1 VYLKRWT
8 VALLAVLALV
18 ACGSPAVDTVA
29 RVDNVVLS
37 RKELD
42 LRIGRLEAGFQKQ
55 PQQGAAPSRI
65 DIEKR
70 IVSLFVDQNLVLS
83 LAKARG
89 VSVSDQEIDT
99 AVGQFRDS
107 VAQSGAQ
114 AGGTAPTFDEVVQ
127 NQLGMPGGDSTEFRQ
142 FASFFVAR
150 QKIAETLVTTDTIR
164 QQVTDQ
170 VMAEASKPVQ
180 KGTVAHI
187 LITVPQ
193 GADAAA
199 DAAALT
205 KAKDIIARLDKG
217 EDFGALAKE
226 FSEDPGSKDKGGV
239 YEDVTQGQFVPEF
252 DKAMFQDLKPGET
265 TKEPVKT
272 QFGYHII
279 KLISRSEGPAMTE
292 EQAKQ
297 QIEAQIGQ
305 QIQQQRGQEFEKLL
319 ADEHAKAKQAGR
331 LVEPDYPEPTAE
343 PAPDQPPAEQLPT
356 EQAPAAPTPAN

>member
-8 VALLAVLALV
+8 VALLAMLALV

-42 LRIGRLEAGFQKQ
+42 VRIGRLEQGFQKQ
-55 PQQGAAPSRI
+55 PKQGAAPSRTE
-65 DIEKR
+65 IEQR
-70 IVSLFVDQNLVLS
+70 IVSLFVDQNLVLG

-89 VSVSDQEIDT
+89 VSVSDQEIDK

-107 VAQSGAQ
+107 VTQSGAQ

-127 NQLGMPGGDSTEFRQ
+127 SQLGLPGGDSTEFRQ

-150 QKIAETLVTTDTIR
+150 QKIAETLVTTDTVR

-170 VMAEASKPVQ
+170 VMAEASKPVM

-187 LITVPQ
+187 LINVAA
-193 GADAAA
+193 GSDAAT
-199 DAAALT
+199 DAAALA
-205 KAKDIIARLDKG
+205 KAKDIIAQLDKG
-217 EDFGALAKE
+217 EKFEDLAKQ
-226 FSEDPGSKDKGGV
+226 FSEDPGSKDNGGV

-252 DKAMFQDLKPGET
+252 DKAMFQDLQPGET
-265 TKEPVKT
+265 TKEPIKT

-279 KLISRSEGPAMTE
+279 KLISRSEGPAMTQ
-292 EQAKQ
+292 EQAQQ

-305 QIQQQRGQEFEKLL
+305 TIQQQRGQEFEKLL
-319 ADEHAKAKQAGR
+319 ADEHAKAKQDGR
-331 LVEPDYPEPTAE
+331 LVEPTYPDPTAV
-343 PAPDQPPAEQLPT
+343 PAPAEQPPAELP
-356 EQAPAAPTPAN
+356 PAEPPALTPAN

>member
-8 VALLAVLALV
+8 VALLAMLALV

-37 RKELD
+37 RNELD
-42 LRIGRLEAGFQKQ
+42 ARASRLEQGFKKQ
-55 PQQGAAPSRI
+55 PQQGAAPTRAE
-65 DIEKR
+65 IEQR
-70 IVSLFVDQNLVLS
+70 IVSLFVDQNLVLG

-89 VSVSDQEIDT
+89 VSVSDKEIDT

-114 AGGTAPTFDEVVQ
+114 SGGTAPSFDEVVQ
-127 NQLGMPGGDSTEFRQ
+127 NQLGLPGGDSTEFRQ

-150 QKIAETLVTTDTIR
+150 QKIAETLVTTDTVR

-170 VMAEASKPVQ
+170 VMAEANKPVQ

-187 LITVPQ
+187 LINVAA
-193 GADAAA
+193 GADAAT
-199 DAAALT
+199 DAAALA

-217 EDFGALAKE
+217 EKFEDLAKQY
-226 FSEDPGSKDKGGV
+226 SEDPGSKDNGGV
-239 YEDVTQGQFVPEF
+239 YKDVAQGQFVPEF
-252 DKAMFQDLKPGET
+252 DQAMFHDLQPGET
-265 TKEPVKT
+265 TKEPIKT

-279 KLISRSEGPAMTE
+279 KLISRSEGPAMTQ
-292 EQAKQ
+292 EQALQ
-297 QIEAQIGQ
+297 QIETQISQ

-319 ADEHAKAKQAGR
+319 ADEHAKAKQDGR
-331 LVEPDYPEPTAE
+331 LVEPTYPNPTAV
-343 PAPDQPPAEQLPT
+343 PAPAEQP
-356 EQAPAAPTPAN
+356 APTPAK

>member
-1 VYLKRWT
+1 M
-8 VALLAVLALV
+8 LALV

-42 LRIGRLEAGFQKQ
+42 VRIGRLEQGFQKQ
-55 PQQGAAPSRI
+55 PQQGAAPARI

-70 IVSLFVDQNLVLS
+70 IVSLFIDQNLVLG

-89 VSVSDQEIDT
+89 VSVSDQEIDK
-99 AVGQFRDS
+99 AVSQFRDS

-114 AGGTAPTFDEVVQ
+114 AGAAAPSFDEVVQ

-150 QKIAETLVTTDTIR
+150 QKIAETLVTTDTVR
-164 QQVTDQ
+164 QQVTAQ
-170 VMAEASKPVQ
+170 VMAEASKQVQ

-187 LITVPQ
+187 LISVPQ
-193 GADAAA
+193 GADAAT
-199 DAAALT
+199 DAAALA

-217 EDFGALAKE
+217 EKFEDLAKQY
-226 FSEDPGSKDKGGV
+226 SEDPGSKDKGGV
-239 YEDVTQGQFVPEF
+239 YENVAQGQFVPEF

-297 QIEAQIGQ
+297 QIETQIQQ
-305 QIQQQRGQEFEKLL
+305 QIQQQRGQAFQKLL
-319 ADEHAKAKQAGR
+319 DDEHAKAKQDGR
-331 LVEPDYPEPTAE
+331 LVEPDYPAEPTAA
-343 PAPDQPPAEQLPT
+343 PAQPPAQQLPT
-356 EQAPAAPTPAN
+356 EQAPPAAPTPGN

>member
-1 VYLKRWT
+1 M
-8 VALLAVLALV
+8 LALV

-29 RVDNVVLS
+29 RVDSVVLS

-42 LRIGRLEAGFQKQ
+42 VRIGRLEQGFQKQ
-55 PQQGAAPSRI
+55 PQQGAAPSRM

-70 IVSLFVDQNLVLS
+70 IVSLFVDQNLVLG

-89 VSVSDQEIDT
+89 VAVSDKEIDE
-99 AVGQFRDS
+99 AVGKFRDS
-107 VAQSGAQ
+107 VAQSAGQSGA
-114 AGGTAPTFDEVVQ
+114 TAPTFDEVIQ

-150 QKIAETLVTTDTIR
+150 QKISETLVTTDTIR

-193 GADAAA
+193 GADAAT
-199 DAAALT
+199 DAAALA
-205 KAKDIIARLDKG
+205 KAKDIIAQLDKG
-217 EDFGALAKE
+217 EKFEDLAKQ

-239 YEDVTQGQFVPEF
+239 YEDVAQGQFVPEF

-265 TKEPVKT
+265 TKEPIKT

-279 KLISRSEGPAMTE
+279 KLISRNEGPAMSE

-297 QIEAQIGQ
+297 QIEAQIEQ
-305 QIQQQRGQEFEKLL
+305 TIQQQRGQEFEKLL
-319 ADEHAKAKQAGR
+319 ADEHTKAKQDGR
-331 LVEPDYPEPTAE
+331 LVEPNYPDPTAAPEPA
-343 PAPDQPPAEQLPT
+343 QPPAEQLPT
-356 EQAPAAPTPAN
+356 EQAAPSAPTPAN

>member
-1 VYLKRWT
+1 VYLKRWI
-8 VALLAVLALV
+8 VALLAVLALA

-42 LRIGRLEAGFQKQ
+42 TRIDRLMQGFQKQ
-55 PQQGAAPSRI
+55 PQQGAAPARI

-70 IVSLFVDQNLVLS
+70 IVSLFIDQNLVLG

-114 AGGTAPTFDEVVQ
+114 SGGAAPSFDEVVQ
-127 NQLGMPGGDSTEFRQ
+127 SQLGLPSGDSTEFRQ
-142 FASFFVAR
+142 FASFYVAR
-150 QKIAETLVTTDTIR
+150 QKIAETLVTTDTVR

-170 VMAEASKPVQ
+170 VMAEASKPVL
-180 KGTVAHI
+180 KATVAHI
-187 LITVPQ
+187 LINVAA
-193 GADAAA
+193 GSDAAV

-205 KAKDIIARLDKG
+205 KAQDLIARLDKG
-217 EDFGALAKE
+217 EKFEDLAKQ
-226 FSEDPGSKDKGGV
+226 FSEDPGSKDNGGV
-239 YEDVTQGQFVPEF
+239 YEDVAQGQFVPEF

-279 KLISRSEGPAMTE
+279 KLISRSEGPAMNE

-297 QIEAQIGQ
+297 QIESQIGQ
-305 QIQQQRGQEFEKLL
+305 QLQQQRGQEFEKLL
-319 ADEHAKAKQAGR
+319 ADEHAKAKQEGR
-331 LVEPDYPEPTAE
+331 LVEPDYPDPTAA
-343 PAPDQPPAEQLPT
+343 PAPPAEQPPAGQPT
-356 EQAPAAPTPAN
+356 AAPTPAS

>member
-1 VYLKRWT
+1 VYLKRWI
-8 VALLAVLALV
+8 VALLSVFALV

-42 LRIGRLEAGFQKQ
+42 ERIARLEQGFQKQ
-55 PQQGAAPSRI
+55 PQQGAAPSHT
-65 DIEKR
+65 DIEQR
-70 IVSLFVDQNLVLS
+70 IVSLFIDQNLVLG

-89 VSVSDQEIDT
+89 VSVTDQEIDK

-114 AGGTAPTFDEVVQ
+114 SGGAAPSFDEVVQ
-127 NQLGMPGGDSTEFRQ
+127 NQLGLPGGDSTEFRQ

-150 QKIAETLVTTDTIR
+150 QKIAETLVTTDTVR

-170 VMAEASKPVQ
+170 VMAEASKPVV
-180 KGTVAHI
+180 KANVAHI
-187 LITVPQ
+187 LIGVPQ

-199 DAAALT
+199 DAAALA

-217 EDFGALAKE
+217 EKFEDLAKQ
-226 FSEDPGSKDKGGV
+226 FSEDPGSKDNGGV
-239 YEDVTQGQFVPEF
+239 YENITRGQFVPEF
-252 DKAMFQDLKPGET
+252 DKAMFEDLKPGET

-279 KLISRSEGPAMTE
+279 KLISRDEGPAMTD

-297 QIEAQIGQ
+297 QIEMQISQ
-305 QIQQQRGQEFEKLL
+305 AIQQQRGQEFEKLL

-331 LVEPDYPEPTAE
+331 LVEPDYPAATAVPAPAEPPTQAPAE
-343 PAPDQPPAEQLPT
+343 PAPT
-356 EQAPAAPTPAN
+356 AAPTPAS

>member
-8 VALLAVLALV
+8 VALLTLLALA

-42 LRIGRLEAGFQKQ
+42 IRIGRLEQGFQKQ
-55 PQQGAAPSRI
+55 PQQGAAPSRAE
-65 DIEKR
+65 IEQR
-70 IVSLFVDQNLVLS
+70 IVNLFVDQNLVLG

-89 VSVSDQEIDT
+89 VSVSDTEIDT

-127 NQLGMPGGDSTEFRQ
+127 NQLGLPGGESTEFRQ

-150 QKIAETLVTTDTIR
+150 QKIAETLVTTDTVR

-170 VMAEASKPVQ
+170 VMAEASKPVM

-187 LITVPQ
+187 LINVAA
-193 GADAAA
+193 GADAAT
-199 DAAALT
+199 DAAALA

-217 EDFGALAKE
+217 EKFEDLAKQ
-226 FSEDPGSKDKGGV
+226 FSEDPGSKDNGGV
-239 YEDVTQGQFVPEF
+239 YQDVVQGQFVPEF
-252 DKAMFQDLKPGET
+252 DKAMFQDLQPGET

-279 KLISRSEGPAMTE
+279 KLISRSEGPAMTQ
-292 EQAKQ
+292 EQAQQ
-297 QIEAQIGQ
+297 QIESQIAQQ
-305 QIQQQRGQEFEKLL
+305 VQQQRGQEFEKLL
-319 ADEHAKAKQAGR
+319 ADEHAKAKQDGR
-331 LVEPDYPEPTAE
+331 LVEPIYPTAV
-343 PAPDQPPAEQLPT
+343 PAPAEQP
-356 EQAPAAPTPAN
+356 APTPAS

>member
-1 VYLKRWT
+1 MKWCRISS
-8 VALLAVLALV
+8 ACLAATR
-18 ACGSPAVDTVA
+18 A
-29 RVDNVVLS
+29 
-37 RKELD
+37 
-42 LRIGRLEAGFQKQ
+42 
-55 PQQGAAPSRI
+55 
-65 DIEKR
+65 
-70 IVSLFVDQNLVLS
+70 
-83 LAKARG
+83 
-89 VSVSDQEIDT
+89 
-99 AVGQFRDS
+99 
-107 VAQSGAQ
+107 
-114 AGGTAPTFDEVVQ
+114 
-127 NQLGMPGGDSTEFRQ
+127 EFRQ

-150 QKIAETLVTTDTIR
+150 QKIAETLVTTDTVR

-187 LITVPQ
+187 LINVPQ

-199 DAAALT
+199 DAAALA

-217 EDFGALAKE
+217 EKFEDLAKQ

-239 YEDVTQGQFVPEF
+239 YEDVPQGQFVPEF

-297 QIEAQIGQ
+297 QIESQIAQQ
-305 QIQQQRGQEFEKLL
+305 VQQQRGQAFEKLL
-319 ADEHAKAKQAGR
+319 ADEHAKAKQDGR
-331 LVEPDYPEPTAE
+331 LVEPAYPDPTAA
-343 PAPDQPPAEQLPT
+343 PAPAQPCAYTCQLARSDEGRRAGDERRKTKDEGRSLVVLRPSSHCHNDFAVT
-356 EQAPAAPTPAN
+356 R

>member
-1 VYLKRWT
+1 MYLKRWT
-8 VALLAVLALV
+8 VALLAMLALV

-42 LRIGRLEAGFQKQ
+42 VRIGRLEQGFQKQ
-55 PQQGAAPSRI
+55 PQQGQAPSRI
-65 DIEKR
+65 DIERR
-70 IVSLFVDQNLVLS
+70 IVSLFVDQNLVLG
-83 LAKARG
+83 LAKQRG
-89 VSVSDQEIDT
+89 VSVSDKEIDE
-99 AVGQFRDS
+99 AVGKFRDS

-114 AGGTAPTFDEVVQ
+114 SGATAPSFDEVVQ
-127 NQLGMPGGDSTEFRQ
+127 NQLGLPGGDSSEFRQ

-150 QKIAETLVTTDTIR
+150 QKLSETLVTTDTVR

-170 VMAEASKPVQ
+170 VMVEASKPVQ

-187 LITVPQ
+187 LISVPA
-193 GADAAA
+193 GADATA
-199 DAAALT
+199 DAAALA
-205 KAKDIIARLDKG
+205 KAKDITARLDKG
-217 EDFGALAKE
+217 EKFEDLAKQ

-239 YEDVTQGQFVPEF
+239 YEDVPQGQFVPEF

-265 TKEPVKT
+265 TKEPIKT

-297 QIEAQIGQ
+297 QIETQISQ
-305 QIQQQRGQEFEKLL
+305 QIQQLRGQEFEKLL
-319 ADEHAKAKQAGR
+319 SDEHAKAKQDGR
-331 LVEPDYPEPTAE
+331 LVEPVYPDPTAA
-343 PAPDQPPAEQLPT
+343 PAPAQPPAEQP
-356 EQAPAAPTPAN
+356 APTPAK

>member
-8 VALLAVLALV
+8 VALIAMLALV

-42 LRIGRLEAGFQKQ
+42 VRIGRLEQGFQKQ
-55 PQQGAAPSRI
+55 PQQGAAPSRT
-65 DIEKR
+65 DIEQR
-70 IVSLFVDQNLVLS
+70 IVSLFIDQNLVLS
-83 LAKARG
+83 MAKARG
-89 VSVSDQEIDT
+89 VSVSDKEIDT

-114 AGGTAPTFDEVVQ
+114 AGATAPTFDEVVQ

-150 QKIAETLVTTDTIR
+150 QKIAETLVTTDTVR
-164 QQVTDQ
+164 RQVTNQ
-170 VMAEASKPVQ
+170 VMAEASKPIQ
-180 KGTVAHI
+180 KGSVAHI
-187 LITVPQ
+187 LIGVPA
-193 GADAAA
+193 GADAAT
-199 DAAALT
+199 DAAALA

-217 EDFGALAKE
+217 EKFEDLAKQ

-239 YEDVTQGQFVPEF
+239 YEDVPQGQMVAEF

-279 KLISRSEGPAMTE
+279 KLISRSEGPAMSE

-297 QIEAQIGQ
+297 QIETQIAQ
-305 QIQQQRGQEFEKLL
+305 QIQQQRGQEFAKLL
-319 ADEHAKAKQAGR
+319 ADEHAKAKQDGR
-331 LVEPDYPEPTAE
+331 LVEPVYPTAV
-343 PAPDQPPAEQLPT
+343 PAPAEQPV
-356 EQAPAAPTPAN
+356 PTPAK

>member
-8 VALLAVLALV
+8 VALLAMLALA
-18 ACGSPAVDTVA
+18 ACGSPAANTVA
-29 RVDNVVLS
+29 RVDNVTLS
-37 RKELD
+37 RTELD
-42 LRIGRLEAGFQKQ
+42 QRIDRLQQGFQKQ
-55 PQQGAAPSRI
+55 PQQGQAPSRL
-65 DIEKR
+65 DIERR
-70 IVSLFVDQNLVLS
+70 IVSLFIDQNLVLG
-83 LAKARG
+83 LAKQRG
-89 VSVSDQEIDT
+89 VSVSDKEIDA

-107 VAQSGAQ
+107 VAQSGA
-114 AGGTAPTFDEVVQ
+114 TNFDEVVQ
-127 NQLGMPGGDSTEFRQ
+127 SQLGMPGGDSTEFRQ

-150 QKIAETLVTTDTIR
+150 QKIAATLVTTDTVR

-170 VMAEASKPVQ
+170 VMAEASKPVL

-187 LITVPQ
+187 LIGVPQ

-217 EDFGALAKE
+217 EKFEDLAKQ

-239 YEDVTQGQFVPEF
+239 YEDITQGQFVPEF

-279 KLISRSEGPAMTE
+279 KLISRSEGPAMSE

-297 QIEAQIGQ
+297 QIESQIAQQ
-305 QIQQQRGQEFEKLL
+305 LQQQRGQEFEKLL
-319 ADEHAKAKQAGR
+319 ANEHAKAKQDGR
-331 LVEPDYPEPTAE
+331 LVEPDYPEPTAA
-343 PAPDQPPAEQLPT
+343 PAQPPAQQPPAEQ
-356 EQAPAAPTPAN
+356 PTPAN